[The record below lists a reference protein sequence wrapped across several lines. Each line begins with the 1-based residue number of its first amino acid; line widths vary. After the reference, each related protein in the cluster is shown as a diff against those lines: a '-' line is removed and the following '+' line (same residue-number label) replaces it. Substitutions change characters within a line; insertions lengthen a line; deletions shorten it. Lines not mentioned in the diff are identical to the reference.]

1 MFPAQLSVWLLRKR
15 KIYFSLKISIL
26 SKNYFRSLQKCISFT
41 FYHLLRTKEGIK
53 MKGFWRPWVVFELH
67 RKGKLE
73 PRCIKLPFR
82 MLVLHLQLCK
92 TKRWFYSD
100 QLFLSYLI
108 IFFSFRMCLVF
119 TFTNST
125 VFKFPFPA
133 FLGILKLQWN
143 LVLIL
148 GSRVCSCPFRF
159 SIALLVMKMKTS
171 FQRWELWKFVWYQ
184 LFEIDSSYEISMGIE
199 EFLPANIGVHT
210 LKAFLE
216 LHRWSWCASE
226 VPFEYWLLLIL

>member
-1 MFPAQLSVWLLRKR
+1 MFPAQLSVWLLRKK

-53 MKGFWRPWVVFELH
+53 MKGFWMPWVVFELH

-108 IFFSFRMCLVF
+108 IFFLYVFSFHFYEFNCF
-119 TFTNST
+119 QIPFSC
-125 VFKFPFPA
+125 FPGNIKA
-133 FLGILKLQWN
+133 SMKS
-143 LVLIL
+143 
-148 GSRVCSCPFRF
+148 GSHFG
-159 SIALLVMKMKTS
+159 
-171 FQRWELWKFVWYQ
+171 E
-184 LFEIDSSYEISMGIE
+184 
-199 EFLPANIGVHT
+199 
-210 LKAFLE
+210 
-216 LHRWSWCASE
+216 
-226 VPFEYWLLLIL
+226 